1 MDKNMW
7 LSHMNEDRFEEFQEL
22 KQQQSDRRKVLNEA
36 LKNISDESIIPI
48 LSQVHA
54 IFILKDDDDAHVT
67 SGQKM
72 SDDTTFGKSHIAS
85 LSRQPPK
92 PKMATVDRSVSPDS
106 VNPSF
111 QQKILAEI
119 S

>member
-1 MDKNMW
+1 MSTDAEISVAAANTGELNKPKPRWMP
-7 LSHMNEDRFEEFQEL
+7 LEENPETIVT
-22 KQQQSDRRKVLNEA
+22 K
-36 LKNISDESIIPI
+36 SIIPI

-111 QQKILAEI
+111 QQNILAEI

>member
-1 MDKNMW
+1 MSTDAEISVAAANTGELNKPKPRWMP
-7 LSHMNEDRFEEFQEL
+7 LEENPE
-22 KQQQSDRRKVLNEA
+22 
-36 LKNISDESIIPI
+36 
-48 LSQVHA
+48 
-54 IFILKDDDDAHVT
+54 DDDDAHVT

-111 QQKILAEI
+111 QQNILAEI

>member
-36 LKNISDESIIPI
+36 LKNISDE
-48 LSQVHA
+48 
-54 IFILKDDDDAHVT
+54 DDDDAHVT

-111 QQKILAEI
+111 QQ
-119 S
+119 